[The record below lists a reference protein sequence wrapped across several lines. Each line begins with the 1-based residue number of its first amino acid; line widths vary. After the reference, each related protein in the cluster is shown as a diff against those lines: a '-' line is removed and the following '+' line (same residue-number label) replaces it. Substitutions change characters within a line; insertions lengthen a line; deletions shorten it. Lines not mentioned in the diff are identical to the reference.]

1 MSDSDIET
9 IGSGN
14 EKAGVYSHQMKRYQ
28 LAIQHEFYF
37 EAIVISYAMIE
48 DRLLAFLHYAGVID
62 RRTCTQNNQ
71 VKQKIRFCK
80 QAKKQINALLN
91 HKEDYTIS
99 LDTINSKIRI
109 IDALMKLPEEN
120 NDPYLNL
127 VRAQIDRT
135 IDREKFKTLFQD
147 LNTWLKPRNQIIHA
161 LMNKRTNAV
170 LERQSDIAKEGYNI
184 GRALDGFVAKF
195 KAGNKEGI
203 RIAEKEE

>member
-1 MSDSDIET
+1 MSNSCIET
-9 IGSGN
+9 IESGN
-14 EKAGVYSHQMKRYQ
+14 EKAGVYSYQMKRYQ

-62 RRTCTQNNQ
+62 RRTCTQNHQ
-71 VKQKIRFCK
+71 AKQRIRVCK
-80 QAKKQINALLN
+80 QAQKQINILLKN
-91 HKEDYTIS
+91 KENYTMS
-99 LDTINSKIRI
+99 LDSINSKIRI
-109 IDALMKLPEEN
+109 IDALMNLPEEN

-161 LMNKRTNAV
+161 LMNKRTNDV
-170 LERQSDIAKEGYNI
+170 LERQSDIAETGYNI
-184 GRALDGFVAKF
+184 GRTLDDFVAKF

-203 RIAEKEE
+203 RIAE

>member
-14 EKAGVYSHQMKRYQ
+14 EKAGVYSYQMKRYQ

-62 RRTCTQNNQ
+62 RRAQNHQ
-71 VKQKIRFCK
+71 AKQRIRVCK
-80 QAKKQINALLN
+80 QAQKQINILLKR
-91 HKEDYTIS
+91 KENYIMS

-109 IDALMKLPEEN
+109 IDALLELPEEN

-135 IDREKFKTLFQD
+135 VDREAFKTLFYE
-147 LNTWLKPRNQIIHA
+147 LKTWLKPRDQIIHA

-170 LERQSDIAKEGYNI
+170 LERQSAIAETGYKL
-184 GRALDGFVAKF
+184 GRTLDGFVAKF

-203 RIAEKEE
+203 RITDIEE

>member
-14 EKAGVYSHQMKRYQ
+14 EKAGVYSYQMKRYQ

-62 RRTCTQNNQ
+62 RRICTQNNQ
-71 VKQKIRFCK
+71 VKQKIRVCE

-109 IDALMKLPEEN
+109 INALMKLPEEN
-120 NDPYLNL
+120 NNPYLNL
-127 VRAQIDRT
+127 VRAQIDKT
-135 IDREKFKTLFQD
+135 IDREKFKTLFKE
-147 LNTWLKPRNQIIHA
+147 LKTWLKPRNQIIHA
-161 LMNKRTNAV
+161 LMNKRTHDV
-170 LERQSDIAKEGYNI
+170 LERQSKIAETGYNI
-184 GRALDGFVAKF
+184 GRKLDGFVAKF
-195 KAGNKEGI
+195 KTGNKEGI
-203 RIAEKEE
+203 RMAEKN

>member
-1 MSDSDIET
+1 MSNSCIET
-9 IGSGN
+9 IESGN
-14 EKAGVYSHQMKRYQ
+14 EKAGVYSYQMKRYQ
-28 LAIQHEFYF
+28 LAIQHKFYF

-48 DRLLAFLHYAGVID
+48 DRLLALLHYAGVID
-62 RRTCTQNNQ
+62 RHAQNHQ
-71 VKQKIRFCK
+71 AKQRIRVCK
-80 QAKKQINALLN
+80 QAQKQINILLKN
-91 HKEDYTIS
+91 KENYTMS
-99 LDTINSKIRI
+99 LDSINSKLRI

-170 LERQSDIAKEGYNI
+170 LERQSDIAENGYKL
-184 GRALDGFVAKF
+184 GRTLDDFVAKF

-203 RIAEKEE
+203 RIADKEE